1 MGFGPKRR
9 RGRPPR
15 EKPSGVISARCDQDV
30 IDEIS
35 TLVEE
40 LKDCGHNVS
49 KNELLALIISDAVGR
64 GLKYLDDL
72 LILR

>member
-1 MGFGPKRR
+1 MVFEPRRR

-15 EKPSGVISARCDQDV
+15 EKPSGVISARCDQDI
-30 IDEIS
+30 IDELNV
-35 TLVEE
+35 LVEG
-40 LKDCGHNVS
+40 LKDCGHDVS
-49 KNELLALIISDAVGR
+49 KNELLSLIVSDAVRR